1 MKIKIGVMGSA
12 TEKLTRQQKS
22 KAIALGRAISQR
34 DCLLITGACPGLP
47 HLAAKGAKQV
57 GGFVIGISPG
67 LSLVEHVK
75 KYDAPT
81 KHHDLLIFTGSGLMG
96 REVVNIRSS
105 DIVVIIGGRSGTLG
119 EFAIAYDEGKLIG
132 VLQDTGGIADQIETI
147 LDICRI
153 KQTGAKVV
161 LDTDPE
167 RLIKRVLRVYQ
178 REFRRHTS
186 IFDNYE
192 SKAFKK

>member
-1 MKIKIGVMGSA
+1 MGDS
-12 TEKLTRQQKS
+12 
-22 KAIALGRAISQR
+22 LGR
-34 DCLLITGACPGLP
+34 
-47 HLAAKGAKQV
+47 K
-57 GGFVIGISPG
+57 
-67 LSLVEHVK
+67 
-75 KYDAPT
+75 
-81 KHHDLLIFTGSGLMG
+81 
-96 REVVNIRSS
+96 
-105 DIVVIIGGRSGTLG
+105 RSGTLG

>member
-12 TEKLTRQQKS
+12 TEKLTRQQKG

-132 VLQDTGGIADQIETI
+132 VLQDAGGIADQIETI

-153 KQTGAKVV
+153 KQTGAKVI